1 MNKKIFT
8 IILLVVFIAM
18 IVLIS
23 IFLKIETNGSEENI
37 NQESSNEIQKSE
49 IKNTNTTELTIV
61 SVTSQNFDTEVL
73 NSKKTV
79 LVDFYATWCEP
90 CKTMST
96 IITDVIKD
104 NTNVKVAKINV
115 DTQVSLAEEY
125 GVISIPTLLVM
136 KNGKEVRRSVGV
148 ISKAELQKMLK

>member
-8 IILLVVFIAM
+8 IILLVVFMAM

-49 IKNTNTTELTIV
+49 IKNINTTELTIV

-79 LVDFYATWCEP
+79 LVYMIF
-90 CKTMST
+90 
-96 IITDVIKD
+96 
-104 NTNVKVAKINV
+104 
-115 DTQVSLAEEY
+115 
-125 GVISIPTLLVM
+125 
-136 KNGKEVRRSVGV
+136 
-148 ISKAELQKMLK
+148 